1 MIAVGVI
8 GGGGWGTALAKMCT
22 EKGLQVGIW
31 VREPEVA
38 EEINRQHTNHT
49 FLPGVVLPNSLY
61 ASNSLSDII
70 KDKKYLITA
79 VPTQWVRSV
88 AREMAGLIARE
99 TIIISVSKGL
109 EVQSLKT
116 LTAVLEEELPGH
128 NPDAL
133 VALSGPNHA
142 EEVARNIPSATV
154 VATPVLK
161 YAEEVQDLLISP
173 RFRVYTNPDRMGVQ
187 LGGALK
193 NVIALA
199 AGISDGL
206 GFGDNS
212 KAALVTRG
220 LSEMARLGAALGAKT
235 PTFAGL
241 SGMGDLFVTAS
252 SKHSR
257 NAWAG
262 RELGQGKSLDQ
273 ITASTK
279 MVVEG
284 VTTTQAAYKLAK
296 QLQVE
301 MPITSITYQILF
313 GGLAPQDGV
322 RQLMERTRTH
332 EMEEVVSATYSWI

>member
-1 MIAVGVI
+1 MIGVI
-8 GGGGWGTALAKMCT
+8 GGGGWGTALAKICA
-22 EKGLQVGIW
+22 EKGLKVEMW

-38 EEINRQHTNHT
+38 QEINDQHTNNT
-49 FLPGVVLPNSLY
+49 FLSGVILPNSLQ
-61 ASNSLSDII
+61 ASTSLVDVVAH
-70 KDKKYLITA
+70 KKYLITA
-79 VPTQWVRSV
+79 VPTQWLRPV
-88 AREMAGLIARE
+88 ARQMSSLIAKD
-99 TIIISVSKGL
+99 TIIISVAKGL
-109 EVQSLKT
+109 EIQSLKT
-116 LTAVLEEELPGH
+116 LTEVLQDELPDH
-128 NPDAL
+128 DSNSF

-173 RFRVYTNPDRMGVQ
+173 RFRVYTNPDRIGVQ

-220 LSEMARLGAALGAKT
+220 LSEIARLGEVLGAKT

-262 RELGQGKSLDQ
+262 RELGQGKTLAE

-279 MVVEG
+279 MVIEG
-284 VTTTQAAYKLAK
+284 VATTQAAYQLAQ
-296 QLQVE
+296 QLKIE
-301 MPITSITYQILF
+301 MPITSITHAILF
-313 GGLAPQDGV
+313 GGVAPQDGV
-322 RQLMERTRTH
+322 RHLMERMRTH
-332 EMEEVVSATYSWI
+332 EMEDVVSATYSWL

>member
-1 MIAVGVI
+1 MIGVGVI
-8 GGGGWGTALAKMCT
+8 GGGGWGTALAKMCA
-22 EKGLQVGIW
+22 EKGLQVEIW
-31 VREPEVA
+31 VRETEVA
-38 EEINRQHTNHT
+38 GEINQQHTNQT
-49 FLPGVVLPNSLY
+49 FLPGVTLPESLK
-61 ASNSLSDII
+61 AKTDLADVI
-70 KDKKYLITA
+70 KGKKYLITA

-88 AREMAGLIARE
+88 ARQMAPLVARDM
-99 TIIISVSKGL
+99 IIISVSKGL
-109 EVQSLKT
+109 EVQNLKT
-116 LTAVLEEELPGH
+116 LTEVLEEELPDH
-128 NPDAL
+128 DSNAF

-173 RFRVYTNPDRMGVQ
+173 RFRVYTNPDRIGVQ

-220 LSEMARLGAALGAKT
+220 LSEIARLGAAMGAKT

-262 RELGQGKSLDQ
+262 RELGQGKTLTQ
-273 ITASTK
+273 ITSSTK

-284 VTTTQAAYKLAK
+284 VTTTQAAYQLAQNLK
-296 QLQVE
+296 IQ
-301 MPITSITYQILF
+301 MPITTITYQILF
-313 GGLAPQDGV
+313 EELAPQDGV
-322 RQLMERTRTH
+322 SQLMERMRTH
-332 EMEEVVSATYSWI
+332 EMEEVVAATYSWL